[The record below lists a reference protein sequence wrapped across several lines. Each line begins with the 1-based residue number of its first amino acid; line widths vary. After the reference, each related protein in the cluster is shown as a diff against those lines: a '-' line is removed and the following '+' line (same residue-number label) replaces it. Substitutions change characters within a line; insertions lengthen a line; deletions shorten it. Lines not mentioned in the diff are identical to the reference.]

1 MQRMPKSIR
10 IGIDIRDLKIARTG
24 TQTYLNELCREFK
37 SIEDKNYCF
46 YFFDTSIPIYKGE
59 YRFFKV
65 IEHIRYQVWKQVTL
79 PLKAWLKSCDILF
92 CTDNYVPIMKL
103 GFKTVPVF
111 HDAFFF
117 ENPEHFNKHWLWLY
131 RKLAV
136 PAARSSPIVI
146 TPTHYAKKQIHHYT
160 KINPNKLTVIYEGP
174 KSLEVHESSRN
185 NKRGVKISPTLDF
198 ISGEYI
204 LHVGVM
210 NKRKNIPA
218 LIRAFK
224 MMKEKESS
232 FLKLVLAGQ
241 MDTKTHS
248 SDAEEI
254 SKAIKEGKFEND
266 IILTGYLSDE
276 ELSKVYGGALMYVF
290 PSLNEGFGIPI
301 LEAWSYSLP
310 VLVADNTC
318 LPEVGGNAV
327 LTFDPLNTKDIAEKI
342 ELVWRDEKIRLDLI
356 EKGRARLTSFT
367 WKNTAE
373 TILKE
378 FISIVE
384 KDKDR

>member
-1 MQRMPKSIR
+1 MRKRIK

-24 TQTYLNELCREFK
+24 TQTYLKELCREFK
-37 SIEDKNYCF
+37 ALENENYQF
-46 YFFDTSIPIYKGE
+46 YFFDTGLPIYKGE
-59 YRFFKV
+59 YRIFKI
-65 IEHIRYQVWKQVTL
+65 IEHIRYQIWKQFTL
-79 PLKAWLKSCDILF
+79 PLKSLFKGCDILF
-92 CTDNYVPIMKL
+92 CTDNYVPLIKL
-103 GFKTVPVF
+103 GLKTVPVF

-117 ENPEHFNKHWLWLY
+117 ENPDHFNRHWLWLY

-136 PAARSSPIVI
+136 PAARNSPIVI
-146 TPTHYAKKQIHHYT
+146 TPTLYAKKQIQYYT
-160 KINPNKLTVIYEGP
+160 KIDLDKLIVIYEGP
-174 KSLEVHESSRN
+174 KSLQADKGKGRS
-185 NKRGVKISPTLDF
+185 NKLGEKILSNFDF

-218 LIRAFK
+218 LIRAFNILK
-224 MMKEKESS
+224 KKETSS
-232 FLKLVLAGQ
+232 LKLVLGGQ
-241 MDTKTHS
+241 MDNKTHS
-248 SDAEEI
+248 SDAKEI
-254 SKAIKEGKFEND
+254 WEAIKESNFEED

-276 ELSKVYGGALMYVF
+276 ELGKVYNGALMYVF

-301 LEAWSYSLP
+301 LEAWSYYLP

-327 LTFDPLNTKDIAEKI
+327 LTFDPLNSYDMAEKM
-342 ELVWRDEKIRLDLI
+342 ELIWRDEKTRSDLV
-356 EKGRARLTSFT
+356 EKGRFRLKDFT
-367 WKNTAE
+367 WKKTAE
-373 TILKE
+373 SILNE

>member
-1 MQRMPKSIR
+1 MRKRIK

-24 TQTYLNELCREFK
+24 TQTYLKELCREFK
-37 SIEDKNYCF
+37 ALQDENYQF
-46 YFFDTSIPIYKGE
+46 YFFDTSLPIYKGE
-59 YRFFKV
+59 YKVFKI
-65 IEHIRYQVWKQVTL
+65 IEHVRYQIWKQIAL
-79 PLKAWLKSCDILF
+79 PLKAWIKGCDILF
-92 CTDNYVPIMKL
+92 CTDNYVPLIKL

-136 PAARSSPIVI
+136 PAARNSPIVV
-146 TPTHYAKKQIHHYT
+146 TPTHYAKKQIQYYT
-160 KINPNKLTVIYEGP
+160 KIDPDKLVVIYEGP
-174 KSLEVHESSRN
+174 KSLKADKGQGR
-185 NKRGVKISPTLDF
+185 KLGQKILSNFDF

-224 MMKEKESS
+224 ILKEKEASS
-232 FLKLVLAGQ
+232 LKLVLAGQ
-241 MDTKTHS
+241 MDNKRHS

-254 SKAIKEGKFEND
+254 WKAINEGDFKED
-266 IILTGYLSDE
+266 IILTGYLLDE
-276 ELSKVYGGALMYVF
+276 ELEKVYAGALMYVF

-301 LEAWSYSLP
+301 LEAWSYYLP

-318 LPEVGGNAV
+318 LPEVGGKAV
-327 LTFDPLNTKDIAEKI
+327 LTFDPSNSNDMAEKM
-342 ELVWRDEKIRLDLI
+342 ELIWRDEKTRSDLI
-356 EKGRARLTSFT
+356 EKGRLRLKGFT
-367 WKNTAE
+367 WKKTAE
-373 TILKE
+373 SILNE

-384 KDKDR
+384 KDKDQ